1 MAKIILIGGGS
12 SSGKTYITTRAL
24 KNVDSSDITL
34 ISFDDYY
41 KDISHLTI
49 EERKKENFDHPSA
62 FDWPLL
68 IKHIEMLKEG
78 KSIEK
83 PIYDFNVLTRSNKTE
98 IIKPKKIIIF
108 EGIMALENEMIRNM
122 SDLKIF
128 IACSPE
134 RRFLRRLIRD
144 HSERTNR
151 RKK

>member
-83 PIYDFNVLTRSNKTE
+83 PIYDFNVLTRSNKT
-98 IIKPKKIIIF
+98 
-108 EGIMALENEMIRNM
+108 
-122 SDLKIF
+122 
-128 IACSPE
+128 
-134 RRFLRRLIRD
+134 
-144 HSERTNR
+144 
-151 RKK
+151 